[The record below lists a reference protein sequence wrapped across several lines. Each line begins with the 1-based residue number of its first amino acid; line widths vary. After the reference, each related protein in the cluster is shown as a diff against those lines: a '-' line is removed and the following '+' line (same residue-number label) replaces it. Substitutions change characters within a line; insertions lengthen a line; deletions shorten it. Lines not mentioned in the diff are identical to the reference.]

1 MRMHRSTPGAAH
13 IGSDGRRREVGS
25 QPDSDVH
32 GRVGSL
38 VYPGAPRA
46 DGAAAAPHRRPYEA
60 EEAVAAAPTPPR
72 MCRIFTAT
80 ISASPNRV

>member
-1 MRMHRSTPGAAH
+1 MC
-13 IGSDGRRREVGS
+13 SDGWWREVGS